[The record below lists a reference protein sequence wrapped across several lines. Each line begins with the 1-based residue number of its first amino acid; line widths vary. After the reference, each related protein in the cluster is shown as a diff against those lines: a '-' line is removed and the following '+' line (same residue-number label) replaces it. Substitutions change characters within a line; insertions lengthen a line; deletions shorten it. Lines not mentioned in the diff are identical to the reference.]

1 MCRPTRERVGRML
14 TGTHRDPREI
24 IGQVL
29 PKWAPATIEKIA
41 VNCVMAGCLPEY
53 LPVVIAAV
61 EGGRGVGS
69 LRVMKHSDGSYLQSL
84 IG

>member
-1 MCRPTRERVGRML
+1 ML
-14 TGTHRDPREI
+14 TGTLRDPQEI
-24 IGQVL
+24 IGQVP

-53 LPVVIAAV
+53 LPEYLPVVIAAV

-69 LRVMKHSDGSYLQSL
+69 FRLMKRSDGSHLQSL
-84 IG
+84 IR